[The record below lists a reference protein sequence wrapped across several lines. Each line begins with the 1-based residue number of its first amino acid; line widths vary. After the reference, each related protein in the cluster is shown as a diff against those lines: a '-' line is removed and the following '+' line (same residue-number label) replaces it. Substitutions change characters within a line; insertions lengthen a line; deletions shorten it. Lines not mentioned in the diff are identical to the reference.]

1 MDYKI
6 LIPSMGRCGSTLV
19 ADSIAAALNTKVHF
33 VPDYH
38 NAPDVKVLKTH
49 APYTGEPPYDYRAV
63 YVWGNVGDIIHS
75 LYEGRTSWGGDPRI
89 GMQKHL
95 QHLGIGLCEIGFF
108 FELLREDK
116 DKAFEYLI
124 EEDHLRFG
132 ANCESWEYDL
142 PKVLF
147 VRYNEM
153 CQYPIETFDAISD
166 FIGTH
171 ILPPEIKP
179 RQSSM
184 SKLPQ
189 HLQQLIRETYP
200 TWMLE

>member
-19 ADSIAAALNTKVHF
+19 ADSIAAVLNTKVHF
-33 VPDYH
+33 VPNYH

-49 APYTGEPPYDYRAV
+49 APYSGEPPYDYRAV
-63 YVWGNVGDIIHS
+63 YLWGNIGDIIHS
-75 LYEGRTSWGGDPRI
+75 LYEGRISWGGDPRI

-124 EEDHLRFG
+124 EQDRLRLKT
-132 ANCESWEYDL
+132 NCESWEYDL
-142 PKVLF
+142 PRVLF
-147 VRYNEM
+147 I
-153 CQYPIETFDAISD
+153 QYESLCLSPEVYFGLISA
-166 FIGTH
+166 H
-171 ILPPEIKP
+171 IDIRVPPPEIKP

-184 SKLPQ
+184 SKLPE

-200 TWMLE
+200 AWMLP